1 MSLTLHKLRSRTP
14 FSLHSPLKPS
24 CFCWGGLG
32 YQNNTP
38 ACRNAEGRE
47 SWGWM
52 SRGRLGGR
60 GAAAGPDAGRIEE
73 ERKKGWEP
81 EQLSNSSGSSQELV
95 LGENSPYTA
104 LHVLLLG
111 F

>member
-1 MSLTLHKLRSRTP
+1 MQKCRGKGKL
-14 FSLHSPLKPS
+14 
-24 CFCWGGLG
+24 GLDVKG
-32 YQNNTP
+32 Q
-38 ACRNAEGRE
+38 A
-47 SWGWM
+47 
-52 SRGRLGGR
+52 GGR
-60 GAAAGPDAGRIEE
+60 GAAAGPDAGRIGE